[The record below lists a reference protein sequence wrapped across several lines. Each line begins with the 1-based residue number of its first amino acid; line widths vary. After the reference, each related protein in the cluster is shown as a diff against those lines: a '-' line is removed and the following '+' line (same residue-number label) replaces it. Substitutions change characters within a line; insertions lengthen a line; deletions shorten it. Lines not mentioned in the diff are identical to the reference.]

1 MQTIPA
7 LEAKKSFWSV
17 DRGSATTTCYGNE
30 TGETGYCGDVN
41 T

>member
-7 LEAKKSFWSV
+7 LEAKNHFGQLIEQRN
-17 DRGSATTTCYGNE
+17 DTCYGNE